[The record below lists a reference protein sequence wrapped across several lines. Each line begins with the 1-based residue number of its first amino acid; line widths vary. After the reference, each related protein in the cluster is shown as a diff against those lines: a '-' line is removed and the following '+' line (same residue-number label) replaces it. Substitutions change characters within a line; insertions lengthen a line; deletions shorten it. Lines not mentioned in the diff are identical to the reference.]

1 MYGDKELSTLPKDV
15 RNSLKKIERLLAI
28 VEENYHKGKDYTIV
42 ELIGEFGTLER
53 VRKIFDLYYFSDS
66 IGISKYISEI
76 RKSKL
81 KNIAPSIPL
90 INMDSI
96 NSNIISI
103 YDNMK
108 KLDENGYVKIDIK
121 RTNIN
126 VTRRNDKFLRE
137 ILTMR
142 EYVYPEEVNDIEQL
156 INYNLFL
163 ENYEYMDEQ
172 IRASSNYN
180 PNFIMD
186 SFVNRQNKFEHD
198 EKHMRMAE
206 FLICYDKYATFKIQ
220 DLVYYTVDRSKYKS
234 EIEKFKLPDELNNYV
249 SICKKTNYAV
259 KLLSSKS
266 ICWYFYVDDFKR
278 KIHNILEKETFLY
291 IVEMEDQCMEK
302 TLKDIYQHLK
312 ERKKGLKKVHIEN
325 ALKSLIIKG
334 FVSLRR

>member
-1 MYGDKELSTLPKDV
+1 MHRDKELITLPKDV
-15 RNSLKKIERLLAI
+15 RNSLKKIERLLGI

-81 KNIAPSIPL
+81 KNTAPSIPL
-90 INMDSI
+90 IDMDSI

-103 YDNMK
+103 YDNVK
-108 KLDENGYVKIDIK
+108 KLDEKGYAKIDIK

-126 VTRRNDKFLRE
+126 VIRRNEKFLRE

-142 EYVYPEEVNDIEQL
+142 EYVYHEEVNDIEQL

-172 IRASSNYN
+172 IRTNANYD

-186 SFVNRQNKFEHD
+186 SFVNRINKFEHD

-220 DLVYYTVDRSKYKS
+220 DLVYYTVDRSKYKC
-234 EIEKFKLPDELNNYV
+234 EIEKFKLPDKLNNYV
-249 SICKKTNYAV
+249 SICKKTNYLV

-266 ICWYFYVDDFKR
+266 ICWHFYVDDFKR
-278 KIHNILEKETFLY
+278 KIHNVLEREVFLY
-291 IVEMEDQCMEK
+291 IVEMEDKFMEK
-302 TLKDIYQHLK
+302 TLKDIYENLK
-312 ERKKGLKKVHIEN
+312 ERKIVLKKVHIEN
-325 ALKSLIIKG
+325 AVKSLIIKG
-334 FVSLRR
+334 FISLRR

>member
-1 MYGDKELSTLPKDV
+1 MHRDKELITLPKDV

-81 KNIAPSIPL
+81 KNTAPSIPL
-90 INMDSI
+90 IDMDSI

-103 YDNMK
+103 YDNVK
-108 KLDENGYVKIDIK
+108 KLDEKGYAKIDIK

-126 VTRRNDKFLRE
+126 VIRRNEKFLRE

-142 EYVYPEEVNDIEQL
+142 EYVYHEEVNDIEQL

-172 IRASSNYN
+172 IRTNANYDL
-180 PNFIMD
+180 NFIMD
-186 SFVNRQNKFEHD
+186 SFVNRKNEFEHD

-220 DLVYYTVDRSKYKS
+220 DLVYYTVDRSKYKC
-234 EIEKFKLPDELNNYV
+234 EIEKFKLPDKLNNYV
-249 SICKKTNYAV
+249 SICKKTNYLV
-259 KLLSSKS
+259 KLLSSNS
-266 ICWYFYVDDFKR
+266 ICWHFYVDDFKR
-278 KIHNILEKETFLY
+278 KIHNVLERDVFLY
-291 IVEMEDQCMEK
+291 IVEMEDKFMEK
-302 TLKDIYQHLK
+302 TLKDIYENLK
-312 ERKKGLKKVHIEN
+312 ERKIGLKKAHIEN